1 MKQVVGGS
9 PCIEEGEGG
18 EDEGR
23 YYGRDH
29 TRILQG
35 REEGKTDGGRER
47 GMEGEREGWRKDKQI
62 ENMCYLEIQN
72 MCKSTAHVLCSY
84 RHCGAVLSHS
94 AGEYD
99 VEGMKQVQCAH
110 CKGHYHHHQFDR
122 NRESRELCEEE
133 GIV

>member
-35 REEGKTDGGRER
+35 REEGETDGGRER
-47 GMEGEREGWRKDKQI
+47 EGWRKERNEEISDHKPSKLRI
-62 ENMCYLEIQN
+62 IMCYLEIVQE
-72 MCKSTAHVLCSY
+72 
-84 RHCGAVLSHS
+84 HCTCTLLLPPLW
-94 AGEYD
+94 
-99 VEGMKQVQCAH
+99 
-110 CKGHYHHHQFDR
+110 
-122 NRESRELCEEE
+122 SRSFPLRW
-133 GIV
+133 